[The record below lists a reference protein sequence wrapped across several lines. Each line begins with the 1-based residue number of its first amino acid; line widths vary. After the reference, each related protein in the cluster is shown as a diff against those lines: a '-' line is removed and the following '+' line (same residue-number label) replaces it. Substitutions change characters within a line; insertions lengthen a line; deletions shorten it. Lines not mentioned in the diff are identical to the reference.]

1 MHARARKQPAAVAWR
16 ALGEIRYTL
25 EIPIYLP
32 FIAIYPI
39 FKLDILIQQKILNI
53 MIVNSSKNGPG
64 MANVPLLD
72 DSLRGQL

>member
-1 MHARARKQPAAVAWR
+1 MRARGRKQRAAVAWH
-16 ALGEIRYTL
+16 ALGEIRYKL

-32 FIAIYPI
+32 FIAIYLI
-39 FKLDILIQQKILNI
+39 FKLNILIQQKIMNI